1 MAGKASVNFTIA
13 ATDRASANIRKVNK
27 SLGGLSTR
35 SIAVG
40 SAIGTAIGGLATQA
54 IGALTGQIGGA
65 IQKLGEQDKL
75 LRRTNNVLE
84 TTGNVANTSA
94 AGILEMSS
102 SLEMLTGVEQ
112 ESIQNG
118 QNLLLTFTKIQ
129 NKTGEGNDIF
139 DRATKSM
146 VDLSTAMGGDTA
158 ASAIQLGKALNDPTR
173 GVTALTRS
181 GVSFTQ
187 AQKEQIKALQESGDM
202 LGAQKIILDELE
214 VQFGGAG
221 EAAGQSFA
229 GQMAILGHVV
239 TGLIEDALRPLLP
252 ILLSVAKFITGTVA
266 PALGKLTDMFGKR
279 AGPAVAELGKELLP
293 IGKFLENTAKNAEKV
308 ARPMLE
314 IAKSIATALLP
325 VLGTLGDFFIQKILP
340 AMQQVQNA
348 VVTNLLPPLTRLGKF
363 IAEQI
368 APRIATLVSF
378 LAEKL
383 GPVITTVANVI
394 ATSILPV
401 FGALAGFIVDVV
413 LPAILALVD
422 FLAGPL
428 GVAIGIIAGIFDI
441 FAKAI
446 GFVFD
451 LFGKFIKMVTD
462 SPLFKIAEAIGGIIG
477 NLFGGG
483 DKPKPGAAATSNSGA
498 PTFGTTGGG
507 APGAR
512 IGAPN
517 VNVAVTLDGKKV
529 AESVDTR
536 IGRSAAVSAG
546 GR

>member
-1 MAGKASVNFTIA
+1 MASRASVNFTIA

-35 SIAVG
+35 TVAVG
-40 SAIGTAIGGLATQA
+40 SAIGVAIGGLATQA
-54 IGALTGQIGGA
+54 IGALTSQIGGA
-65 IQKLGEQDKL
+65 ITALGEQDKL

-84 TTGNVANTSA
+84 TTGNVANTSSA
-94 AGILEMSS
+94 SIIEMSS

-112 ESIQNG
+112 EAIQNG
-118 QNLLLTFTKIQ
+118 QNLLLTFTKVQ
-129 NKTGEGNDIF
+129 NKAGTGNDIF
-139 DRATKSM
+139 DRATKAM
-146 VDLSTAMGGDTA
+146 VDLSTAMGGDVQG
-158 ASAIQLGKALNDPTR
+158 ASIQLGKALNDPVR

-187 AQKEQIKALQESGDM
+187 AQKEQIKVLQESGDM
-202 LGAQKIILDELE
+202 LGAQKIILNELE

-279 AGPAVAELGKELLP
+279 AGPAVADLGVALMP
-293 IGKFLENTAKNAEKV
+293 IGKFLEHTAKNAEKV

-314 IAKSIATALLP
+314 IAKNIATGLLP
-325 VLGTLGDFFIQKILP
+325 VLGTLGNFFVNRVLP
-340 AMQQVQNA
+340 AMKQVQDA
-348 VVTNLLPPLTRLGKF
+348 VIKNLLPPLTRLGTF
-363 IAEQI
+363 IAQQI
-368 APRIATLVSF
+368 VPRISQLVGF

-383 GPVITTVANVI
+383 GPVVSTVANVI
-394 ATSILPV
+394 STSILPV
-401 FGALAGFIVDVV
+401 LGALAGFVIDVV

-428 GVAIGIIAGIFDI
+428 GAAIGFIAGIFDI

-462 SPLFKIAEAIGGIIG
+462 SPLFKIAEAIGGIFG
-477 NLFGGG
+477 KLFGGG
-483 DKPKPGAAATSNSGA
+483 DSGSSTGSTPASTA
-498 PTFGTTGGG
+498 PRFGTTSGT
-507 APGAR
+507 APGR
-512 IGAPN
+512 GAAPQ

-529 AESVDTR
+529 ADSVDTR
-536 IGRSAAVSAG
+536 IGRLAGVAAG